1 MRVTL
6 WIFAYSPS
14 RSRAPTTTLCCGS
27 PAPPRTWASTV
38 SSAPTTTAPA
48 GSADGLPGPTDC
60 WTTLAGLARETTRI
74 RLGSLVTPATFRLPG
89 PLAIQVAQVD
99 QMSGGRV
106 ELGLGTGWDAA
117 EHAAYGIPF
126 PDNRFDLLEEQLQIV
141 KGLWGTPIGDTY
153 SFKGEHYEL
162 TDSPALARPAQ
173 HPHPPII
180 VGGRG
185 PKRTPRL
192 AAEYASEYNSGF
204 RPADQAA
211 DSFVRVRAACEAIG
225 RDVDTLTLSVT
236 MVVAC
241 GKSDAE
247 IAKRADAIS
256 RKAAANQLVLRLT
269 PGGFVEKLGEYHAAG
284 ARRVYL
290 RTFDLDDLDQ
300 LELHSERS
308 FSGQRGSSN
317 VAMFS

>member
-1 MRVTL
+1 MDLRVLTEPQQGASYDTL
-6 WIFAYSPS
+6 LRVARAAEDLGYDGFF
-14 RSRAPTTTLCCGS
+14 RSDHYRAGG
-27 PAPPRTWASTV
+27 A
-38 SSAPTTTAPA
+38 
-48 GSADGLPGPTDC
+48 ADGLPGPTDC
-60 WTTLAGLARETTRI
+60 WTTLAGLARETRRI

-141 KGLWGTPIGDTY
+141 TGLWGTPPGQSY
-153 SFKGEHYEL
+153 SFQGGHYTL
-162 TDSPALARPAQ
+162 TDSPALPKPTQ
-173 HPHPPII
+173 NPHPPII

-192 AAEYASEYNSGF
+192 AAMYASEYNSNF
-204 RPADQAA
+204 RPPGDVA
-211 DSFVRVRAACEAIG
+211 DSYVRVREACEAIG
-225 RDVDTLTLSVT
+225 RDPDSLTLSVT

-241 GKSDAE
+241 GKTDAE
-247 IAKRADAIS
+247 IDKRAEAIG
-256 RKAAANQLVLRLT
+256 RRAAANQLVLRLT
-269 PGGFVEKLGEYHAAG
+269 PDRFVERLGEYHAAG
-284 ARRVYL
+284 TRRVYL

-300 LELHSERS
+300 LELVASEVFPYARIL
-308 FSGQRGSSN
+308 
-317 VAMFS
+317 